1 MDVASRPAL
10 TGFGVLGYRPVCN
23 RVWMT
28 TIQIRRNVPR
38 DWKMPRSP
46 LTILQILPELNSGGV
61 ERGTLEVGAE
71 IVRRG
76 HRSLVVS
83 GGGRMVEH
91 LEQAGS
97 EHFAASVG
105 NKSPFTLRQVGWLRK
120 LIVDQNVDIVH
131 ARSRVPAWVAWL
143 AMRKISD
150 AQRPHFVTT
159 VHGQY
164 SVSRFSK
171 IMTRGDRVIAVSGT
185 IQNYIRGNYPQTP
198 VDRVHTIY
206 RGVDPAEFP
215 HEYQPSD
222 EWLQNLHHE
231 WPNLAGKRLLTLP
244 GRITR
249 LKGHVDFLKML
260 VTLRDSGVDA
270 HGLIV
275 GGVDRRKL
283 RYASEVKRVVAELG
297 LKDDVTFTGHRS
309 DMKEFYAVSDVV
321 FSLSSK
327 PESFGRTV
335 LEALNLGTPV
345 VGYAHGGV
353 GEILGDVFPAGAVP
367 VGDCDELTD
376 RVTQLLEQ
384 RTVVPPVSQYSL
396 AEMLEQTL
404 QLYEEVGPAVGGFT
418 ASAA

>member
-1 MDVASRPAL
+1 
-10 TGFGVLGYRPVCN
+10 
-23 RVWMT
+23 
-28 TIQIRRNVPR
+28 
-38 DWKMPRSP
+38 MPHLP

-76 HRSLVVS
+76 YRSLVVS

-97 EHFAASVG
+97 QHFTASVG
-105 NKSPFTLRQVGWLRK
+105 YKSPLTLRQVGWLRK
-120 LIVDQNVDIVH
+120 LIVKQNVDIVH

-143 AMRKISD
+143 AMRKIPA
-150 AQRPHFVTT
+150 AQRPQFVTT

-164 SVSRFSK
+164 SVSRFSE

-185 IQNYIRGNYPQTP
+185 IQNYISENYPQTP
-198 VDRVHTIY
+198 VDRIHTIY

-215 HEYQPSD
+215 HGYQPSD
-222 EWLQNLHHE
+222 EWLQNLHRR
-231 WPNLAGKRLLTLP
+231 WPNLAGKALLTLP

-260 VTLRDSGVDA
+260 VSLRESGLAV

-283 RYASEVKRVVAELG
+283 RYVAEVKRAVAELG
-297 LKDDVTFTGHRS
+297 LEGDVTFTGHRS
-309 DMKEFYAVSDVV
+309 DMKEFYAVSDAV

-345 VGYAHGGV
+345 IGYAHGGV
-353 GEILGDVFPAGAVP
+353 GEVLNDVFPAGVVS
-367 VGDCDELTD
+367 VGDCHELTD

-384 RTVVPPVSQYSL
+384 VTVVPPVSQYSL

-404 QLYEEVGPAVGGFT
+404 QLYEQVGLAAGGLA

>member
-1 MDVASRPAL
+1 M
-10 TGFGVLGYRPVCN
+10 
-23 RVWMT
+23 
-28 TIQIRRNVPR
+28 
-38 DWKMPRSP
+38 DWKMPHSP
-46 LTILQILPELNSGGV
+46 LTILQILPELDSGGV

-83 GGGRMVEH
+83 GGGRMVEQ
-91 LEQAGS
+91 LQDAGS
-97 EHFAASVG
+97 QHFAASVG
-105 NKSPFTLRQVGWLRK
+105 NKSPFTFRKVGWLRK
-120 LIVDQNVDIVH
+120 LIIDEDVDIVH
-131 ARSRVPAWVAWL
+131 ARSRVPAWL
-143 AMRKISD
+143 ALRKIPVS
-150 AQRPHFVTT
+150 QRPRFVTT

-164 SVSRFSK
+164 SVSRFSE

-185 IQNYIRGNYPQTP
+185 IRNYIRGNYPQTP
-198 VDRVHTIY
+198 DDRVHTIY

-215 HEYQPSD
+215 HGYQPSD
-222 EWLQNLHHE
+222 EWMQELHRE
-231 WPNLAGKRLLTLP
+231 WPNLAGKRILTLP

-260 VTLRDSGVDA
+260 VSLRDSGVDA
-270 HGLIV
+270 HGLII
-275 GGVDRRKL
+275 GGVDRRKH
-283 RYASEVKRVVAELG
+283 RYAAEVKSTVAELG
-297 LKDDVTFTGHRS
+297 LEADVTFTGHRS
-309 DMKEFYAVSDVV
+309 DMKEFYAISDVV

-345 VGYAHGGV
+345 VGYSHGGV
-353 GEILGDVFPAGAVP
+353 GEILHDVFPAGAVS
-367 VGDCDELTD
+367 VGDCHELTD

-404 QLYEEVGPAVGGFT
+404 QLYEEVEPAAEGFA

>member
-1 MDVASRPAL
+1 
-10 TGFGVLGYRPVCN
+10 
-23 RVWMT
+23 
-28 TIQIRRNVPR
+28 
-38 DWKMPRSP
+38 MPRSP

-83 GGGRMVEH
+83 GGGRMVEQ

-97 EHFAASVG
+97 QHFAASVG
-105 NKSPFTLRQVGWLRK
+105 NKSPLTLRQVGWLRK
-120 LIVDQNVDIVH
+120 LIIEQNVDIVH

-143 AMRKISD
+143 AMRKIPEV
-150 AQRPHFVTT
+150 QRPHFVTT

-164 SVSRFSK
+164 SVSRFSE

-185 IQNYIRGNYPQTP
+185 IENYIRGNYPQTP

-215 HEYQPSD
+215 HGYQPSD
-222 EWLQNLHHE
+222 EWMQDLHRH
-231 WPNLAGKRLLTLP
+231 WPCLAGKRLLTLP

-260 VTLRDSGVDA
+260 ASLRDSGVDA

-283 RYASEVKRVVAELG
+283 RYAAEVKRAVAEFG

-353 GEILGDVFPAGAVP
+353 GEILSDVFPAGAVP

-396 AEMLEQTL
+396 AEMLQQTL
-404 QLYEEVGPAVGGFT
+404 QLYEDVGVAAVGVT

>member
-1 MDVASRPAL
+1 
-10 TGFGVLGYRPVCN
+10 
-23 RVWMT
+23 
-28 TIQIRRNVPR
+28 
-38 DWKMPRSP
+38 MPRSP

-83 GGGRMVEH
+83 AGGRMVEQ
-91 LEQAGS
+91 LERAGS
-97 EHFAASVG
+97 QHFSASVG
-105 NKSPFTLRQVGWLRK
+105 NKSPFTFRKVGWLRK
-120 LIVDQNVDIVH
+120 LIIEQNVDIVH

-143 AMRKISD
+143 ALRKIPD
-150 AQRPHFVTT
+150 AQRPRFVTT

-164 SVSRFSK
+164 SVSRFSQ

-185 IQNYIRGNYPQTP
+185 IENYIRGNYPQTP
-198 VDRVHTIY
+198 DDRVHTIY

-215 HEYQPSD
+215 HGYQPSE
-222 EWLQNLHHE
+222 EWLRNFHAE
-231 WPNLAGKRLLTLP
+231 WPKLAGKRLLTLP

-260 VTLRDSGVDA
+260 VSLRDSGVDA

-283 RYASEVKRVVAELG
+283 RYAAEVKRAVAELG
-297 LKDDVTFTGHRS
+297 LEDDVTFTGHRS

-321 FSLSSK
+321 FSLSSR

-345 VGYAHGGV
+345 VGYSHGGV
-353 GEILGDVFPAGAVP
+353 GEILHDVFPAGAVP
-367 VGDCDELTD
+367 VGDCHELTD
-376 RVTQLLEQ
+376 RVTQLLEE
-384 RTVVPPVSQYSL
+384 RITVPPVSQYTL

-404 QLYEEVGPAVGGFT
+404 QIYEDVGQAGCPANT
-418 ASAA
+418 EAA

>member
-1 MDVASRPAL
+1 
-10 TGFGVLGYRPVCN
+10 
-23 RVWMT
+23 
-28 TIQIRRNVPR
+28 
-38 DWKMPRSP
+38 MPRSP

-83 GGGRMVEH
+83 GGGRMVEA

-97 EHFAASVG
+97 QHFAASVG
-105 NKSPFTLRQVGWLRK
+105 NKSPLTLRQVGWLRK
-120 LIVDQNVDIVH
+120 LIIEQNVDIVH

-143 AMRKISD
+143 AMRKIPEV
-150 AQRPHFVTT
+150 QRPHFVTT

-164 SVSRFSK
+164 SVSRFSE

-185 IQNYIRGNYPQTP
+185 IENYIRGNYPQTP

-215 HEYQPSD
+215 HGYQPSD
-222 EWLQNLHHE
+222 EWMQDLHRE
-231 WPNLAGKRLLTLP
+231 WPCLAGKRLLTLP

-260 VTLRDSGVDA
+260 VSLRDSGVDA

-283 RYASEVKRVVAELG
+283 RYAAEVKKAVAELG

-345 VGYAHGGV
+345 VGYSHGGV
-353 GEILGDVFPAGAVP
+353 GEILSDVFPTGAVP

-404 QLYEEVGPAVGGFT
+404 QLYEDVGVAAVGVT

>member
-1 MDVASRPAL
+1 
-10 TGFGVLGYRPVCN
+10 
-23 RVWMT
+23 
-28 TIQIRRNVPR
+28 
-38 DWKMPRSP
+38 MPRSP

-83 GGGRMVEH
+83 GGGRMVDD

-97 EHFAASVG
+97 QHFAASVG
-105 NKSPFTLRQVGWLRK
+105 NKSPLTLRQVGWLRK
-120 LIVDQNVDIVH
+120 LIIEQNVDIVH

-143 AMRKISD
+143 AMRKIPEV
-150 AQRPHFVTT
+150 QRPHFVTT

-164 SVSRFSK
+164 SVSRFSE

-185 IQNYIRGNYPQTP
+185 IENYIRGNYPQTP

-215 HEYQPSD
+215 HGYQPSD
-222 EWLQNLHHE
+222 EWMRDLHRE
-231 WPNLAGKRLLTLP
+231 WPSLAGKRLLTLP

-260 VTLRDSGVDA
+260 VSLRDSGVDA

-283 RYASEVKRVVAELG
+283 RYAAEVKRAVAEFG

-345 VGYAHGGV
+345 VGYSHGGV
-353 GEILGDVFPAGAVP
+353 GEILSDVFPAGAVP

-404 QLYEEVGPAVGGFT
+404 QLYEDVGAAAVGVT

>member
-1 MDVASRPAL
+1 
-10 TGFGVLGYRPVCN
+10 
-23 RVWMT
+23 
-28 TIQIRRNVPR
+28 
-38 DWKMPRSP
+38 MPRSP

-83 GGGRMVEH
+83 GGGRMVEQ

-97 EHFAASVG
+97 QHFAASVG
-105 NKSPFTLRQVGWLRK
+105 NKSPLTLRQVGWLRK
-120 LIVDQNVDIVH
+120 LIIEQNVDIVH

-143 AMRKISD
+143 AMRKIPEV
-150 AQRPHFVTT
+150 QRPHFVTT

-164 SVSRFSK
+164 SVSRFSE

-185 IQNYIRGNYPQTP
+185 IENYIRGNYPQTP

-215 HEYQPSD
+215 HGYQPSD
-222 EWLQNLHHE
+222 QWMQDLHRE
-231 WPNLAGKRLLTLP
+231 WPCLAGKRLLTLP

-260 VTLRDSGVDA
+260 VSLRDSGVDA

-283 RYASEVKRVVAELG
+283 RYAAEVKRAVAEFG

-353 GEILGDVFPAGAVP
+353 GEILSDVFPAGAVP

-404 QLYEEVGPAVGGFT
+404 QLYEDVGAAAVGVT

>member
-1 MDVASRPAL
+1 
-10 TGFGVLGYRPVCN
+10 
-23 RVWMT
+23 
-28 TIQIRRNVPR
+28 
-38 DWKMPRSP
+38 MPRSP

-83 GGGRMVEH
+83 GGGRMVEA

-97 EHFAASVG
+97 QHFAASVG
-105 NKSPFTLRQVGWLRK
+105 NKSPLTLRQVGWLRK
-120 LIVDQNVDIVH
+120 LIIEQNVDIVH

-143 AMRKISD
+143 AMRKIPEV
-150 AQRPHFVTT
+150 QRPHFVTT

-164 SVSRFSK
+164 SVSRFSE

-185 IQNYIRGNYPQTP
+185 IENYIRGNYPQTP

-215 HEYQPSD
+215 HGYQPSD
-222 EWLQNLHHE
+222 EWMQDLHRD
-231 WPNLAGKRLLTLP
+231 WPCLAGKRLLTLP

-260 VTLRDSGVDA
+260 VSLRDSGVDA

-283 RYASEVKRVVAELG
+283 RYAAEVKRAVAEFG

-345 VGYAHGGV
+345 VGYSHGGV
-353 GEILGDVFPAGAVP
+353 GEILSDVFPTGAVP

-404 QLYEEVGPAVGGFT
+404 QLYEDVGAAAVGVT

>member
-1 MDVASRPAL
+1 
-10 TGFGVLGYRPVCN
+10 
-23 RVWMT
+23 
-28 TIQIRRNVPR
+28 
-38 DWKMPRSP
+38 MPRSP

-91 LEQAGS
+91 LEQEGS
-97 EHFAASVG
+97 QHFAASVG
-105 NKSPFTLRQVGWLRK
+105 NKSPLTLRQVGWLRK
-120 LIVDQNVDIVH
+120 LIVEQNVDIVH

-143 AMRKISD
+143 AMRKIPE

-164 SVSRFSK
+164 SVSRFSE

-198 VDRVHTIY
+198 GDRVHTIY

-215 HEYQPSD
+215 HGYQPSD
-222 EWLQNLHHE
+222 KWIQNLHRE

-260 VTLRDSGVDA
+260 VSLRDSGVDA

-283 RYASEVKRVVAELG
+283 RYAAEIKRVVAELG

-353 GEILGDVFPAGAVP
+353 GEILSDVFPAGAVP

-376 RVTQLLEQ
+376 RVTQLLGQ

-404 QLYEEVGPAVGGFT
+404 QLYEEVGPAAVGVT

>member
-1 MDVASRPAL
+1 
-10 TGFGVLGYRPVCN
+10 
-23 RVWMT
+23 
-28 TIQIRRNVPR
+28 
-38 DWKMPRSP
+38 MPRLP

-97 EHFAASVG
+97 QHFAAPVG
-105 NKSPFTLRQVGWLRK
+105 NKSPLTLRQVGWLRK
-120 LIVDQNVDIVH
+120 LIVKQNVDIVH

-143 AMRKISD
+143 AMRKIPE
-150 AQRPHFVTT
+150 AQRPQFVTT

-164 SVSRFSK
+164 SVSRFSE

-198 VDRVHTIY
+198 VDRIQTIY

-215 HEYQPSD
+215 HGYQPSD
-222 EWLQNLHHE
+222 EWLQNLHRE
-231 WPNLAGKRLLTLP
+231 WPNLAGKSLLMLP

-260 VTLRDSGVDA
+260 VSLRESGLAA

-283 RYASEVKRVVAELG
+283 RYAAEVKRVVAELG
-297 LKDDVTFTGHRS
+297 LEGDVTFTGHRS
-309 DMKEFYAVSDVV
+309 DMREFYAVSDAV

-345 VGYAHGGV
+345 IGYAHGGV
-353 GEILGDVFPAGAVP
+353 GEVLNDVFPAGVVS
-367 VGDCDELTD
+367 VGDCHELTD

-384 RTVVPPVSQYSL
+384 GTVVPPVSQYSL

-404 QLYEEVGPAVGGFT
+404 QLYEQVGLAAGGLT
-418 ASAA
+418 GSAA

>member
-1 MDVASRPAL
+1 M
-10 TGFGVLGYRPVCN
+10 
-23 RVWMT
+23 
-28 TIQIRRNVPR
+28 
-38 DWKMPRSP
+38 MPRSP
-46 LTILQILPELNSGGV
+46 LTILQILPELDSGGV

-83 GGGRMVEH
+83 GGGRMVEP
-91 LEQAGS
+91 LEEAGS
-97 EHFAASVG
+97 LHFAASVG
-105 NKSPFTLRQVGWLRK
+105 KKSPLTLRKVRWLRK

-143 AMRKISD
+143 ALRKIPEPL
-150 AQRPHFVTT
+150 RPKFVTT

-164 SVSRFSK
+164 SVSRFSE

-185 IQNYIRGNYPQTP
+185 IRDYIRANYPGTP
-198 VDRVHTIY
+198 DERVRIIY
-206 RGVDPAEFP
+206 RGVDSAEFP

-222 EWLQNLHHE
+222 EWLRNFHDE
-231 WPNLAGKRLLTLP
+231 WPRLAGKRLLTLP

-249 LKGHVDFLKML
+249 LKGHLDFLKML
-260 VTLRDSGVDA
+260 SAVRDSGVDA

-275 GGVDRRKL
+275 GGVDRRKR
-283 RYASEVKRVVAELG
+283 RYADEIRKAAAELG
-297 LKDDVTFTGHRS
+297 LEDDLTFTGHRS

-345 VGYAHGGV
+345 VGYSHGGV
-353 GEILGDVFPAGAVP
+353 GEILNDVFPAGAVA
-367 VGDCDELTD
+367 VGDCHELTD
-376 RVTQLLEQ
+376 RVTQLLDE
-384 RTVVPPVSQYSL
+384 RTTVPPVSQYTL

-404 QLYEEVGPAVGGFT
+404 HLYEELGAGGDVVA

>member
-1 MDVASRPAL
+1 
-10 TGFGVLGYRPVCN
+10 
-23 RVWMT
+23 
-28 TIQIRRNVPR
+28 
-38 DWKMPRSP
+38 MPRSP

-71 IVRRG
+71 LVRRG

-83 GGGRMVEH
+83 GGGRMVEN

-97 EHFAASVG
+97 QHFAASVG
-105 NKSPFTLRQVGWLRK
+105 NKSPLTLRQVGWLRK
-120 LIVDQNVDIVH
+120 LIVEQNVDIVH

-143 AMRKISD
+143 AMRKIPE

-164 SVSRFSK
+164 SVSRFSE

-185 IQNYIRGNYPQTP
+185 IENYIRGNYPQTP

-215 HEYQPSD
+215 HGYQPSD
-222 EWLQNLHHE
+222 EWLQNLHRE
-231 WPNLAGKRLLTLP
+231 WPDLAGKRLLTLP

-260 VTLRDSGVDA
+260 VSLRDSGVDA

-283 RYASEVKRVVAELG
+283 RYAAEIKKAVAELG

-345 VGYAHGGV
+345 IGYAHGGV
-353 GEILGDVFPAGAVP
+353 GEILSDVFPAGAVP

-376 RVTQLLEQ
+376 RVTRLLEQ

-404 QLYEEVGPAVGGFT
+404 QLYEEVGPAAVGFT

>member
-1 MDVASRPAL
+1 L
-10 TGFGVLGYRPVCN
+10 TSFSVLGYRPRSNCAGKA
-23 RVWMT
+23 T
-28 TIQIRRNVPR
+28 AESRRNVPR
-38 DWKMPRSP
+38 DWKMPHSP
-46 LTILQILPELNSGGV
+46 LTILQILPELDSGGV

-83 GGGRMVEH
+83 GGGRMVES

-97 EHFAASVG
+97 SHFAAPVG
-105 NKSPFTLRQVGWLRK
+105 KKSPLTLRHVGWLKK
-120 LIVDQNVDIVH
+120 LMLEHDVDIVH

-143 AMRKISD
+143 ALKKIPES
-150 AQRPHFVTT
+150 QRPAFVTT

-164 SVSRFSK
+164 SVSRFSG
-171 IMTRGDRVIAVSGT
+171 IMTRGERVIAVSDT
-185 IQNYIRGNYPQTP
+185 IRDYIRANYPGTP
-198 VDRVHTIY
+198 DERIHTIY
-206 RGVDPAEFP
+206 RGVDPTEFP
-215 HEYQPSD
+215 HGFQPAE
-222 EWLQNLHHE
+222 EWLQAFYAE
-231 WPNLAGKRLLTLP
+231 WPTLAGKRLLTLP

-249 LKGHVDFLKML
+249 LKGHFDFLKML
-260 VTLRDSGVDA
+260 ARLRDSGVDA

-283 RYASEVKRVVAELG
+283 RYAGEIRQAVAELG
-297 LKDDVTFTGHRS
+297 LGGDVTFTGHRS

-335 LEALNLGTPV
+335 LEALKLGTPV

-353 GEILGDVFPAGAVP
+353 GEILKDVFPCGAVP
-367 VGDCDELTD
+367 VGDCTSLTN
-376 RVTQLLEQ
+376 RVTQLLEE
-384 RTVVPPVSQYSL
+384 RTVVLPFIQYSL

-404 QLYEEVGPAVGGFT
+404 QLYEEVGQ
-418 ASAA
+418 AARTGETRAA